1 MALSIDIQ
9 ASRPVPSAGKG
20 AFDLKNE
27 SGYRKWRET
36 KLAGYP
42 RSLEELTV
50 PVGSLAAPTEG
61 ELDAIVG
68 ICRRANMA
76 VYAVNPDD
84 LGEDDIRHALHA
96 FAARFGL
103 EGREGHRSA
112 ADDGIVALQV
122 SDEGSRKGYIP
133 YSNRSLNWHTDGY
146 YNEPER
152 RIRAFVLHCVRA
164 AGEGGENGLLDPE
177 IAYIRLRDTDPEYV
191 SALSH
196 PQAMTIPA
204 NIEPDGSVRPAN
216 TGPVFSVDPESGCLQ
231 MRFTARARH
240 IVWRDDPVTSAAVD
254 CLVQLLKGDDPL
266 IFRHRMAPG
275 QGLICNNVLH
285 SRSAFTDGS
294 DAAARNGRLLY
305 RMRYSTRIAG
315 TDRVPE
321 GA

>member
-9 ASRPVPSAGKG
+9 RPGQVRPARTG

-27 SGYRKWRET
+27 SAYLNWREA
-36 KLAGYP
+36 KLDGYP
-42 RSLEELTV
+42 KSLDELTV
-50 PVGSLAAPTEG
+50 PVGSLEAPSDDER
-61 ELDAIVG
+61 DAIIAV
-68 ICRRANMA
+68 CRRANMA
-76 VYAVNPDD
+76 VYAVTSDD
-84 LGEDDIRHALHA
+84 LADEETRDELHA
-96 FAARFGL
+96 FAAGFGL

-146 YNEPER
+146 YNEAER

-177 IAYIRLRDTDPEYV
+177 IAYIRLRDANPEFI

-216 TGPVFSVDPESGCLQ
+216 TGPVFSVDPDSGCLQ
-231 MRFTARARH
+231 MRFTARRRH
-240 IVWRDDPVTSAAVD
+240 IVWREDAVTKEAVD
-254 CLVQLLKGDDPL
+254 YLVGLLNGDDTC
-266 IFRHRMAPG
+266 IFRHRLAPG

-285 SRSAFTDGS
+285 SRSAFTDIKDS
-294 DAAARNGRLLY
+294 EAETGRLLY
-305 RMRYSTRIAG
+305 RMRYGERIAG
-315 TDRVPE
+315 TGFAPD